1 MHHALMKKKFLMA
14 CLCLAPT
21 LACAGEP
28 GTGFWG
34 GVDVG
39 AGSLKRSYSISGDVS
54 DTNFAMSLR
63 GGYAWN
69 PQLLLGVELGGWLL
83 EASDYNNDPSQGEA
97 VETYLL
103 FAQYYPSRSS
113 PWFLKGGLGGARYW
127 TNHAGEGTGSGSA
140 AMLGAGRDFRVS
152 DSWSLTAA
160 ADYSS
165 GKLDGLT
172 SPPGVTQNA
181 SYSALTFRIGFTY
194 R

>member
-1 MHHALMKKKFLMA
+1 MKRTFLIA

-34 GVDVG
+34 GIDLG

-54 DTNFAMSLR
+54 DTNIAMSLR

-69 PQLLLGVELGGWLL
+69 PQLLLGVEIGGWLL
-83 EASDYNNDPSQGEA
+83 EASDYNRDPSQGEA

-103 FAQYYPSRSS
+103 FAQVYPSRGS

-127 TNHAGEGTGSGSA
+127 TNHAGEGSGSGTA
-140 AMLGAGRDFRVS
+140 AMLGAGRDFRMS
-152 DSWSLTAA
+152 ESWSFTAA

-181 SYSALTFRIGFTY
+181 SYRALTFRVGLTY